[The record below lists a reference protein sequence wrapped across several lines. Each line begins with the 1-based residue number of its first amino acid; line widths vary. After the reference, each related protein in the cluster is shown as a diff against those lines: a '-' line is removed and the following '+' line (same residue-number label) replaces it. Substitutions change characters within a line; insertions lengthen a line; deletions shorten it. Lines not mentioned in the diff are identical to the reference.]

1 MRFWKLI
8 GKASGTLK
16 ANRDEAKRILGAKFG
31 HSDLLAAKTWDD
43 YLICMDDR
51 LTVDFKHLEKL
62 VAQVAPNTPGGAR
75 QVASRVDHARGAE
88 KLDRRGGWHL

>member
-1 MRFWKLI
+1 LAAHREGI
-8 GKASGTLK
+8 RTLK
-16 ANRDEAKRILGAKFG
+16 ANREEAKRILGAKFG

-43 YLICMDDR
+43 YLSCMDDR

-75 QVASRVDHARGAE
+75 QVAAEWIMPGA
-88 KLDRRGGWHL
+88 LRD